1 MARSDAEP
9 INIAIRDQV
18 ERSVILGCE
27 AQLLICFG
35 SIKDLEKF
43 RVDYVISEADKVKI
57 LSQID
62 YLCKDKEWK
71 FLIDSRL
78 R

>member
-1 MARSDAEP
+1 MLNPSILPLETME
-9 INIAIRDQV
+9 V

-43 RVDYVISEADKVKI
+43 RVDYVISGADKVKI
-57 LSQID
+57 LSQSD
-62 YLCKDKEWK
+62 YLARIKNGN
-71 FLIDSRL
+71 F
-78 R
+78 